1 VTPQQDLSGLMNVDL
16 LEAMSYE
23 WFTALANATTD
34 PRPTTG
40 NPVNKPNN
48 PRKRRPSPAP
58 IKSNEPQPVF

>member
-1 VTPQQDLSGLMNVDL
+1 MNVDL